1 MEWTGPVT
9 CGVVRLHLIDGTY
22 ELFRSHFGV
31 PSRQDHD
38 GNEIGA
44 TYGIIASTLALLAE
58 DDVTHVGA
66 AFDTIIES
74 FRNEVYSGY
83 KTSAGMEED
92 LLRQFPIAEEGLRAA
107 GVAVWSNYEFETD
120 DAIAT
125 AAWRWADDVEQVVV
139 MSPDKDMCQLY
150 GHPKIVGYNRREQAF
165 ITEATVIEKFGVVPE
180 SIPDYLGLVGD
191 SADGFPGLP
200 GWGAK
205 SSSAVLG
212 RYGHLEDIPLDHE
225 RWDVSVR
232 GAAKLASTLRAHM
245 GEALLYRFLA
255 QLRRD
260 VPISEE
266 LSDLEWQGADR
277 EAYTAFCEQH
287 GLEALI
293 DRPHLWRDD

>member
-1 MEWTGPVT
+1 MK
-9 CGVVRLHLIDGTY
+9 LHLIDGTY

-44 TYGIIASTLALLAE
+44 TYGILASTLALLAD
-58 DDVTHVGA
+58 DDVTHVAA
-66 AFDTIIES
+66 AFDTVIES
-74 FRNEVYSGY
+74 FRNDVYAGY
-83 KTSAGMEED
+83 KTSEGMEAE
-92 LLRQFPIAEEGLRAA
+92 LLRQFPIAEEALRVA

-120 DAIAT
+120 DALAT
-125 AAWRWADDVEQVVV
+125 AAVRWADDVDQVVV
-139 MSPDKDMCQLY
+139 MSPDKDMSQLY
-150 GHPKIVGYNRREQAF
+150 GDPKIVGYNRREQAF
-165 ITEATVIEKFGVVPE
+165 ITEASVIEKFGVVPE

-205 SSSAVLG
+205 SSATLLG

-225 RWDVSVR
+225 RWDVKVR
-232 GAAKLASTLRAHM
+232 GAAKLAETLRTHM
-245 GEALLYRFLA
+245 GDALLFRFLA

-260 VPISEE
+260 VPIEDE
-266 LSDLEWQGADR
+266 LADLEWRGAHRD
-277 EAYTAFCEQH
+277 AYVEFCERH

-293 DRPHLWRDD
+293 DRPHRWAGE